1 MEPKAL
7 SKRALI
13 RGEAMH
19 VKGEL
24 LYRES
29 IAKPSLENAYR
40 VFREWGVIEQQ
51 STQRGRK
58 TVKEWRTAE
67 DYRGDLLT
75 ELQDDLRAMVAQQKR
90 APGELLR
97 RI

>member
-1 MEPKAL
+1 
-7 SKRALI
+7 
-13 RGEAMH
+13 
-19 VKGEL
+19 
-24 LYRES
+24 
-29 IAKPSLENAYR
+29 
-40 VFREWGVIEQQ
+40 EWGVIEQQ